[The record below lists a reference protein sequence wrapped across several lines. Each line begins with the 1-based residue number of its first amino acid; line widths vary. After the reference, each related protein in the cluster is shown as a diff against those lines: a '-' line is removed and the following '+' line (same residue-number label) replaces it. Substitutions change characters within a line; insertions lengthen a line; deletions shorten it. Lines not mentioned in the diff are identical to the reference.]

1 MIKIIKQLYRLQ
13 MSSLASYQAKYGHYT
28 GTHFYSVLHGKAKG
42 NIINLCLHLS
52 TSDLRTLF
60 SDQERKKNT
69 KLIRTVKTN

>member
-1 MIKIIKQLYRLQ
+1 MLNTIKKLYRLQ
-13 MSSLASYQAKYGHYT
+13 TASLVTFQQKYGHYT

-69 KLIRTVKTN
+69 KLIRTIKTN